1 MLESQDA
8 VFHNQNSISVGTAN
22 FGQNYGLNQSKNGLG
37 KKQLNEIFEIILGNV
52 DISLDTSPS
61 YGDSEKIVGQFL
73 KENHFQGGIT
83 TKIPSNLYSDPYMMV
98 KSLENSLELLEM
110 PTANCTFLHGY
121 SDAIQHNYRE
131 ISSALKTILKDGLS
145 KQIGLSCYTEQEIE
159 MSKKLIPELT
169 VFQLP
174 ENILDQR
181 LRNSGIIR
189 NMKMNADQFYVRSI
203 FLQGNLLVE
212 GDKLPDRLSSLKGA
226 IRNIDLMATRYNLSR
241 LEYCI
246 SYVKSLTWS
255 SGFVVGVDS
264 GKQLQDILSASQRSY
279 AGVEYT
285 KQNVDQNLIDPRMW

>member
-1 MLESQDA
+1 MVESQDNL
-8 VFHNQNSISVGTAN
+8 FHNQNSISVGTAN

-52 DISLDTSPS
+52 NISLDTSPS
-61 YGDSEKIVGQFL
+61 YGDSEKIVGLFL
-73 KENHFQGGIT
+73 KQNHFQGGIT
-83 TKIPSNLYSDPYMMV
+83 TKIPSKLHSNPYLMV
-98 KSLENSLELLEM
+98 KSLENSLKVLGI

-131 ISSALKTILKDGLS
+131 ISSGLKTILKDGLS
-145 KQIGLSCYTEQEIE
+145 EQVGLSCYTEQEIV
-159 MSKKLIPELT
+159 MSKKLIPELS

-181 LRNSGIIR
+181 LRNSEIIR
-189 NMKMNADQFYVRSI
+189 DMRKKADQFYVRSI

-212 GDKLPDRLSSLKGA
+212 GDKIPDKLFSLKEA
-226 IRNIDLMATRYNLSR
+226 IRNIDLMAARYNLSK

-264 GKQLQDILSASQRSY
+264 GKQLQDILSASKRSY
-279 AGVEYT
+279 AGVEYL
-285 KQNVDQNLIDPRMW
+285 KQDVDQNLIDPRMW